1 MIAYIFKS
9 SLSLLILFGLYWF
22 LLRKEKLLNFN
33 RFFLI
38 LSIIVSLIIPFI
50 TIPVNFQIALNP
62 EKIITVFDNNIPD
75 MNPSQNIIN
84 QDLNQSFNE
93 VQPSRINIS
102 KVLMILYISGVVLL
116 VFRFLKNIYFIS
128 HQIKTSEKINYE
140 GHRIVMMDY
149 QANPYC
155 FFNTIFI
162 SKHDYLNDNINNS
175 LLNHELEHIRQSHSI
190 DIVFVEL
197 IQIFYWFN
205 PILLLYNRT
214 IRVNHEYLA
223 DNGVIRDHF
232 DIKSYSDKLLS
243 FISCKKNVPLT
254 SGFNQ
259 SLTKKRLIMMT
270 KSESKSIISGLRI
283 TLTLSLILVFSLTI
297 SFKQSKLQSIKM
309 VFIPQG
315 QFNAKMIII
324 GSDTLRN
331 ANVSVEA
338 FYMSNEITN
347 KEYREFTDW
356 AKKNTND
363 TLYQAN
369 YTVSVVSDSK
379 RGVTKDTI
387 IRKLTPI
394 KVSEILNDL
403 IDLSA
408 LYKLDNKYKD
418 YFTDKRYDDYP
429 VVGVSKKMVEYYCI
443 WKTDTENKIREEQG
457 LPKNHTY
464 RVPLETEWEYV
475 AQQSSDNINKSKK
488 ATTIQKSDEGIP
500 DIWGLAH
507 LGDNVSEW
515 ITQIK
520 ETNGIVRGGSWK
532 TDNNIS
538 DRQVC
543 DPNFKDGTIGFRIV
557 QSYLSPLPSGANTAT
572 QLNQVELFKQF
583 LGKWTYEMAKDTTYT
598 WECKSYGDELETYLK
613 YETKGKIIMEQK
625 GLFGYNKKSDK
636 MTGVIIGN
644 DNRPLAMWFTTKN
657 VCEVGPI
664 LDNSNP
670 VKVTP
675 YRKLEFKS
683 SDILTISLIVNNK
696 YVNPFTLTRE
706 KKWHVFN

>member
-1 MIAYIFKS
+1 MGY
-9 SLSLLILFGLYWF
+9 
-22 LLRKEKLLNFN
+22 
-33 RFFLI
+33 
-38 LSIIVSLIIPFI
+38 
-50 TIPVNFQIALNP
+50 
-62 EKIITVFDNNIPD
+62 
-75 MNPSQNIIN
+75 
-84 QDLNQSFNE
+84 
-93 VQPSRINIS
+93 
-102 KVLMILYISGVVLL
+102 
-116 VFRFLKNIYFIS
+116 
-128 HQIKTSEKINYE
+128 
-140 GHRIVMMDY
+140 RIVLIDN
-149 QANPYC
+149 QINPYC
-155 FFNTIFI
+155 FFNNIFI
-162 SKHDYLNDNINNS
+162 SKHDYLDGNIDKN
-175 LLNHELEHIRQSHSI
+175 LLNHELEHVRQSHSI
-190 DIVFVEL
+190 DIVFIEL
-197 IQIFYWFN
+197 IKIFYWFN
-205 PILLLYNRT
+205 PILLFYNRA

-223 DNGVIRDHF
+223 DNGVIRDYF
-232 DIKSYSDKLLS
+232 DIKSYADKLLD

-270 KSESKSIISGLRI
+270 KTKSKSIISGLRI
-283 TLTLSLILVFSLTI
+283 TLTLSLILVFLLTI
-297 SFKQSKLQSIKM
+297 SFKQSKPQSVKM

-315 QFNAKMIII
+315 QFIAAKLIK

-369 YTVSVVSDSK
+369 YTVSVVTDSK
-379 RGVTKDTI
+379 RGITKDTI
-387 IRKLTPI
+387 IMKLTPI
-394 KVSEILNDL
+394 KISEILNDL

-408 LYKLDNKYKD
+408 MYKLDNKYKD

-429 VVGVSKKMVEYYCI
+429 VVGVSKKMAEYYCI

-464 RVPLETEWEYV
+464 RVPLESEWEYV

-515 ITQIK
+515 VTQIK

-532 TDNNIS
+532 TDDNIS

-557 QSYLSPLPSGANTAT
+557 QSYLSPLPSGAKAAT
-572 QLNQVELFKQF
+572 QLNQIDLFKQL
-583 LGKWTYEMAKDTTYT
+583 LGTWTYEKSKDTTYIV
-598 WECKSYGDELETYLK
+598 EFNSYDDSLRTYLK

-625 GLFGYNKKSDK
+625 GLFGYNKKIDK
-636 MTGVIIGN
+636 MTGVMIGQ
-644 DNRPLAMWFTTKN
+644 NRLIAMWFTKKN
-657 VCEVGPI
+657 VCESGPV
-664 LDNSNP
+664 LGC
-670 VKVTP
+670 
-675 YRKLEFKS
+675 F
-683 SDILTISLIVNNK
+683 
-696 YVNPFTLTRE
+696 
-706 KKWHVFN
+706 